1 MQRCPRMTTSPA
13 PLPNTLPD
21 AVPAA
26 TKTWPN
32 PKGGF
37 LVFVGIAS
45 IGAAMAELVP
55 LVLTVAI
62 KAQGID
68 PRHAST
74 LLSIAIAVGALLS
87 LIAYPLFGRLSDRTL
102 SRLGRR
108 RPFLILGAI
117 LIALGAVVLL
127 IASSLPLLIL
137 GTALTLVGFSA
148 ATVAITSLIPDQLSP
163 DRRGGASAVVG
174 LSLPLGAV
182 IGLFIAQLVSG
193 SLAAMILL
201 PAGVA
206 VVGILLLAV
215 RLSDRRLSRE
225 ERPTFTLVAFF
236 STFWVNPGKNP
247 NYAWAWFS
255 RLLLF
260 FGVASVNAYQF
271 FYLAAVLHLAPAA
284 IAGGV
289 FLSTLTLTIA
299 ALIFAPIAAKLSDR
313 VGRRKPFVIFSSIV
327 YGIGLVMASVAH
339 SFPVFLAAMAVMGIG
354 QGVYMAV
361 DLALVTQ
368 ILPDPD
374 NAGKDL
380 GVMNLA
386 NSLPQSLVPA
396 LAPAILLIGA
406 TAAFPQNYPA
416 LFITG
421 AIAAIVGG
429 LLIIPIRRV
438 R

>member
-1 MQRCPRMTTSPA
+1 
-13 PLPNTLPD
+13 
-21 AVPAA
+21 
-26 TKTWPN
+26 
-32 PKGGF
+32 
-37 LVFVGIAS
+37 
-45 IGAAMAELVP
+45 MAELVP
-55 LVLTVAI
+55 LVLTIAI
-62 KAQGID
+62 KAQSID
-68 PRHAST
+68 SAHAAT
-74 LLSIAIAVGALLS
+74 LLSVAIAVSALLS
-87 LIAYPLFGRLSDRTL
+87 LIAYPLFGRISDRTT
-102 SRLGRR
+102 SRFGRR
-108 RPFLILGAI
+108 RPFLMLGAI
-117 LIALGAVVLL
+117 LIAVGAVVLL
-127 IASSLPLLIL
+127 NASSLALLTL
-137 GTALTLVGFSA
+137 ATTLTLVGFSA
-148 ATVAITSLIPDQLSP
+148 ATVAVTSLIPDQLSP

-174 LSLPLGAV
+174 ISLPVGAV
-182 IGLFIAQLVSG
+182 VGLFVAQLVAT

-201 PAGVA
+201 PAA
-206 VVGILLLAV
+206 FAFVGLLLLV
-215 RLSDRRLSRE
+215 LRVKDRRLTKQ
-225 ERPTFTLVAFF
+225 ERPPFGFISFV
-236 STFWVNPGKNP
+236 STFWVNPVKNP

-271 FYLAAVLHLAPAA
+271 FYLAAVLHLAPSAVA
-284 IAGGV
+284 QGV
-289 FLSTLTLTIA
+289 FLSTLALTVA

-313 VGRRKPFVIFSSIV
+313 IGRRKPFVIFSSIV
-327 YGIGLVMASVAH
+327 YGIGLIVAASAN
-339 SFPVFLAAMAVMGIG
+339 SFPVFIGAMAIMGVG

-406 TAAFPQNYPA
+406 TTAFPQNYAA

-429 LLIIPIRRV
+429 ILIIPIRGV

>member
-1 MQRCPRMTTSPA
+1 
-13 PLPNTLPD
+13 
-21 AVPAA
+21 
-26 TKTWPN
+26 
-32 PKGGF
+32 
-37 LVFVGIAS
+37 
-45 IGAAMAELVP
+45 MAELVP
-55 LVLTVAI
+55 LVLTIAI
-62 KAQGID
+62 KAQAID
-68 PRHAST
+68 HTHAAT

-87 LIAYPLFGRLSDRTL
+87 LIAYPLFGRISDRTT

-117 LIALGAVVLL
+117 LIAIGAVVLL
-127 IASSLPLLIL
+127 FATSLALLII
-137 GTALTLVGFSA
+137 GTSLTLIGFSS

-163 DRRGGASAVVG
+163 DRRGGASAVIG

-193 SLAAMILL
+193 SVTAMILL
-201 PAGVA
+201 PAGIA
-206 VVGILLLAV
+206 FVGILLLAL
-215 RLSDRRLSRE
+215 RLTDRQLSKA
-225 ERPTFTLVAFF
+225 ERPPFGFISF
-236 STFWVNPGKNP
+236 ISTFWVNPVKNP
-247 NYAWAWFS
+247 NFAWAWFS

-271 FYLAAVLHLAPAA
+271 FYLAAVLHLPEAQVAS
-284 IAGGV
+284 GV
-289 FLSTLTLTIA
+289 FLSTLALTVA
-299 ALIFAPIAAKLSDR
+299 ALVFAPIAAKLSDR
-313 VGRRKPFVIFSSIV
+313 VRRRKPFVIFSSIV
-327 YGIGLVMASVAH
+327 YGIGLVLASVAH
-339 SFPVFLAAMAVMGIG
+339 SFPAFIAAMAVMGVG

-406 TAAFPQNYPA
+406 SAAFPQDYPA

-429 LLIIPIRRV
+429 ILIVPIREV
-438 R
+438 K

>member
-1 MQRCPRMTTSPA
+1 MTTAPSPVSK
-13 PLPNTLPD
+13 T
-21 AVPAA
+21 A
-26 TKTWPN
+26 TESGRTWLN
-32 PKGGF
+32 PRGGF

-45 IGAAMAELVP
+45 ISSAMAELVP
-55 LVLTVAI
+55 LVLTIAI
-62 KAQGID
+62 KAQAID
-68 PRHAST
+68 HAHAAT

-87 LIAYPLFGRLSDRTL
+87 LIAYPLFGRISDRTT

-117 LIALGAVVLL
+117 LIAIGAVVLL
-127 IASSLPLLIL
+127 FSTSLALLTI
-137 GTALTLVGFSA
+137 GTSLTLIGFSS

-163 DRRGGASAVVG
+163 DRRGGASAVIG

-193 SLAAMILL
+193 SVTAMILL
-201 PAGVA
+201 PAGIA
-206 VVGILLLAV
+206 FVGILLLAL
-215 RLSDRRLSRE
+215 RLTDRQLSKA
-225 ERPTFTLVAFF
+225 ERPPFGFISF
-236 STFWVNPGKNP
+236 ISTFWVNPVKNP
-247 NYAWAWFS
+247 NFAWAWFS

-271 FYLAAVLHLAPAA
+271 FYLAAVLHLPEAQVAS
-284 IAGGV
+284 GV
-289 FLSTLTLTIA
+289 FLSTLALTVA
-299 ALIFAPIAAKLSDR
+299 ALVFAPIAAKLSDR
-313 VGRRKPFVIFSSIV
+313 IGRRKPFVIFSSIV
-327 YGIGLVMASVAH
+327 YGIGLILASVAH
-339 SFPVFLAAMAVMGIG
+339 SFPVFIAAMAVMGVG

-406 TAAFPQNYPA
+406 SAAFPQDYPA

-429 LLIIPIRRV
+429 ILIVPIRKV
-438 R
+438 K